1 MIAQHGPVAC
11 GSPIWLSGAA
21 VFGTP
26 LWSVS
31 LGLGFGGVG
40 GASPHVWVPQCV
52 AGVSAVLTF
61 SDTLPYCS
69 PYCGALPSTSRVFG
83 PLASSSLSLTPSHPI
98 PPHPNPVA
106 LWCLLWDLPST
117 AQVPSPTTHTPAH
130 TPLLPQGCHTP
141 DVLCFLAGVCVQC
154 THRTWLTPVERALNK
169 ASPPRCTSTRDPLSP
184 LLPSACLCLCSFT
197 VMVTPGVWGVC

>member
-1 MIAQHGPVAC
+1 M
-11 GSPIWLSGAA
+11 SGAA

-69 PYCGALPSTSRVFG
+69 PYCGALPCTSRVFG
-83 PLASSSLSLTPSHPI
+83 PLVSSPLCPSSWLCGACSGTSPALQQCRPPQPTP
-98 PPHPNPVA
+98 
-106 LWCLLWDLPST
+106 T
-117 AQVPSPTTHTPAH
+117 H
-130 TPLLPQGCHTP
+130 TPLLPQGCHAP
-141 DVLCFLAGVCVQC
+141 DVLFYSLLVCVQC